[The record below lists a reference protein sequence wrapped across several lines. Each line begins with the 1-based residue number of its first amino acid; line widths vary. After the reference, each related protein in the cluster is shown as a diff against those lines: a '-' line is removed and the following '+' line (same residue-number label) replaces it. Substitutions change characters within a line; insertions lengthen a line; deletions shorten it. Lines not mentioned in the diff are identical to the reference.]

1 MSLPRFIGTYLYWRT
16 NPFVFAWN
24 VTFLFVAVAFR
35 PLDVGDLLAYL
46 PQ

>member
-1 MSLPRFIGTYLYWRT
+1 MSLSRFLWTYYFWRT

-24 VTFLFVAVAFR
+24 VTFLIFAVAVR

-46 PQ
+46 PS